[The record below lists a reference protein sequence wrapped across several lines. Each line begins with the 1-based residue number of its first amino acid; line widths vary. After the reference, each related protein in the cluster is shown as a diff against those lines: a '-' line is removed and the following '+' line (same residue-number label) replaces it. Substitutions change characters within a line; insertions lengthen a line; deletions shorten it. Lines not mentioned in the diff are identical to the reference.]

1 MATFEVA
8 IDELLLQE
16 GGYVNDPQ
24 DKGGETKYGISKRS
38 FPHVDIASLT
48 VEEAK
53 EIYRQVYWQFES
65 VESQAVANKL
75 LSMSVHFGLST
86 AVRLLQNI
94 LRVTSDGIFGPKSLA
109 ATNGMYPAML
119 LQELRIASAVRYAT
133 IVSKDTSQLKY
144 INGWMRR
151 ALS

>member
-24 DKGGETKYGISKRS
+24 DRGGETKYGISKKS

-53 EIYRQVYWQFES
+53 NIYRQVYWQFEA

-75 LSMSVHFGLST
+75 LSMSVHFGLSR
-86 AVRLLQNI
+86 AVRLLQSIVHVNN
-94 LRVTSDGIFGPKSLA
+94 DGIFGAKTLN
-109 ATNGMYPAML
+109 ATNLQYPPIL
-119 LQELRIASAVRYAT
+119 IQELRIASAVRYAM
-133 IVSKDTSQLKY
+133 IVSSDTSQLKY